1 MLYFGVN
8 FLFLDFSGVF
18 TESMVNLLLRRG
30 WPDMNK
36 RLIEAVEE
44 SPIIAAVKDMDGLH
58 KCFESDSRIIFILF
72 GDICNIAEIINTI
85 KEHDRLAIVH
95 MDLVNGLSQKE
106 ISVDYLKNNTKA
118 DGIISTKVA
127 LIKRAKELKLYTIFR
142 FFVIDSMAF
151 ENIKKQTEAVG
162 PDFVEILPGVMPKV
176 IKRICSLIPVPIIA
190 GGLIAD
196 KEDVMSALSAGA
208 MSISS
213 TNPSVWFM

>member
-1 MLYFGVN
+1 
-8 FLFLDFSGVF
+8 
-18 TESMVNLLLRRG
+18 
-30 WPDMNK
+30 MNK
-36 RLIEAVEE
+36 RLIEAIEE
-44 SPIIAAVKDMDGLH
+44 SPIIAAVKDMDGLN
-58 KCFESDSRIIFILF
+58 KCFESESRIIFILF
-72 GDICNIAEIINTI
+72 GDICNIADIINTI

-106 ISVDYLKNNTKA
+106 ISVDYLKNNTNA
-118 DGIISTKVA
+118 DGIISTKSA

-151 ENIKKQTEAVG
+151 EHIKKQVEAVG

-176 IKRICSLIPVPIIA
+176 IRRICSQIPVPVIA

-213 TNPSVWFM
+213 TNPSIWFM